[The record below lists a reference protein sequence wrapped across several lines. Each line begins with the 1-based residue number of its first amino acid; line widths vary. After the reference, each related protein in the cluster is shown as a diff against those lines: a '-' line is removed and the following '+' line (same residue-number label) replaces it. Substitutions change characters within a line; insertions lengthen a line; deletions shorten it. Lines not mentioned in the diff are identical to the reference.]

1 MKKYLY
7 KLVLLF
13 TVLAFSSCLNSN
25 LEDLPEYEDADITSV
40 SAVQYRYI
48 SDQKSPASGENIV
61 EEVNLGYTG
70 DIDPESATVKIKV
83 TKPRTFPADQLN
95 NLSKSNLVVVVTLST
110 AARMTPVSGSPKLGV
125 PADWTKA
132 HKYMVTSAS
141 GKKKE
146 WTIEVVSLTK

>member
-1 MKKYLY
+1 MKKILY
-7 KLVLLF
+7 KLFLLVAVLSF
-13 TVLAFSSCLNSN
+13 TSCLDAN
-25 LEDLPEYEDADITSV
+25 LDELPVYEEADITSV

-70 DIDPESATVKIKV
+70 DINAESATVKIKV
-83 TKPRTFPADQLN
+83 TKPETFPADQVN

-110 AARMTPVSGSPKLGV
+110 AARLTPADGSPKLGV
-125 PADWTKA
+125 PADWSKA
-132 HKYMVTSAS
+132 HKYIVTSAS
-141 GKKKE
+141 GVKKE

>member
-1 MKKYLY
+1 MKKILY
-7 KLVLLF
+7 KLLSLVIVLS
-13 TVLAFSSCLNSN
+13 FSSCLDAN
-25 LEDLPEYEDADITSV
+25 LDELPVYEEADITSV

-70 DIDPESATVKIKV
+70 DINPESATVKIKV
-83 TKPRTFPADQLN
+83 TKPETFPADQVN

-110 AARMTPVSGSPKLGV
+110 AARLTPVEGSPKLGA
-125 PADWTKA
+125 PADWTTA
-132 HKYMVTSAS
+132 HKYVVTSAS

-146 WTIEVVSLTK
+146 WTIQVVNLTK